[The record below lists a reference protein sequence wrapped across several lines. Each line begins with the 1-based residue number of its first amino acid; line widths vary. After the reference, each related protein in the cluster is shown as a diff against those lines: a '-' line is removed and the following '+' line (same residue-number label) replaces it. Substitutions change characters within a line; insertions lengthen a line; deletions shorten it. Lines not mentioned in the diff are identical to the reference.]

1 MPRPTWTGAVSFG
14 LVTVPVKMY
23 TAARSKDIR
32 FNMLHREDGA
42 RVRQKRVCEE
52 DGAELAQEDIVKGYE
67 VSPGAYV
74 MIEPEEL
81 EALEPHVSTGIEIK
95 QFVELEDIDPVY
107 FENSYYL
114 APDKGAAK
122 PYRLLLN
129 AMKDQK
135 KIAIA
140 TVVMRQK
147 QYLTALRPA
156 GDAIAMATLYYPDE
170 VVPLEEIDGIPEE
183 DLKFDEREVAL
194 ARQLIDTYASEF
206 DPEQYRDEY
215 REAVLDLIEQKAA
228 GETVVLPEKPEAPA
242 KVVDLMAALE
252 ASIAAAKGAKAEPKT
267 EAKAGA
273 RGKAAE
279 RDEEEEER
287 PARRRKSA

>member
-1 MPRPTWTGAVSFG
+1 
-14 LVTVPVKMY
+14 
-23 TAARSKDIR
+23 
-32 FNMLHREDGA
+32 
-42 RVRQKRVCEE
+42 
-52 DGAELAQEDIVKGYE
+52 
-67 VSPGAYV
+67 

-81 EALEPHVSTGIEIK
+81 EALEPTVSTGIEIK
-95 QFVELEDIDPVY
+95 QFVDLEEIDPVY

-129 AMKDQK
+129 AMRESN

-147 QYLTALRPA
+147 QYLTALRTA
-156 GDAIAMATLYYPDE
+156 GNAISMATLYYPDE
-170 VVPLEEIDGIPEE
+170 VVPQSEIDGIPDE
-183 DLKFDEREVAL
+183 DLKFDDREVAL
-194 ARQLIDTYASEF
+194 ARQLIDTYASDF
-206 DPEQYRDEY
+206 DPEQYKDEY

-228 GETVVLPEKPEAPA
+228 GETVTLPERVEAPA

-273 RGKAAE
+273 RGKAEIGRAHV
-279 RDEEEEER
+279 
-287 PARRRKSA
+287 

>member
-42 RVRQKRVCEE
+42 RVRQKRVCEA
-52 DGAELAQEDIVKGYE
+52 DGQELAPEDIVKGYE
-67 VSPGAYV
+67 VSPGTYV

-81 EALEPHVSTGIEIK
+81 DALGPTVATGIEIK
-95 QFVELEDIDPVY
+95 QFVDLEEIDPVY
-107 FENSYYL
+107 FESSYYL

-122 PYRLLLN
+122 PYQLLLN
-129 AMKDQK
+129 AMKEMN

-156 GDAIAMATLYYPDE
+156 GKAIAMATLYYPDE
-170 VVPLEEIDGIPEE
+170 VVPQEDIEGIPQEE
-183 DLKFDEREVAL
+183 LEFDDREVAL
-194 ARQLIDTYASEF
+194 ARQLIETYASDF
-206 DPEQYRDEY
+206 DPEQYKDEY
-215 REAVLDLIEQKAA
+215 RERVLDLIEQKAA
-228 GETVVLPEKPEAPA
+228 GETVVLPEKAEAPA

-252 ASIAAAKGAKAEPKT
+252 ASIAAAKGGKADKAELA
-267 EAKAGA
+267 EAGE
-273 RGKAAE
+273 KAAE
-279 RDEEEEER
+279 KEEK
-287 PARRRKSA
+287 PARKRKTA

>member
-32 FNMLHREDGA
+32 FNMLHKEDGA
-42 RVRQKRVCEE
+42 RVRQKRVCEQ
-52 DGAELAQEDIVKGYE
+52 DGEELAQEDIVKGYE
-67 VSPGAYV
+67 VSPGTYV

-81 EALEPHVSTGIEIK
+81 EALEPTVSTGIEIK
-95 QFVELEDIDPVY
+95 QFVDLEEIDPVY

-129 AMKDQK
+129 AMRDEK

-156 GDAIAMATLYYPDE
+156 GNAISMATLYYPDE
-170 VVPLEEIDGIPEE
+170 VVSQDEIDGIPEE
-183 DLKFDEREVAL
+183 DLKFDDREVAL
-194 ARQLIDTYASEF
+194 AKQLIATYASDF
-206 DPEQYRDEY
+206 DPEEYKDEY
-215 REAVLDLIEQKAA
+215 RVAVLELIEQKAA
-228 GETVVLPEKPEAPA
+228 GETVVLPERQEAPA

-252 ASIAAAKGAKAEPKT
+252 ASIAAAKG
-267 EAKAGA
+267 
-273 RGKAAE
+273 GKAPASKAKDE
-279 RDEEEEER
+279 DEEEK
-287 PARRRKSA
+287 PARRKKSA

>member
-1 MPRPTWTGAVSFG
+1 VSFG

-32 FNMLHREDGA
+32 FHMLHREDGA
-42 RVRQKRVCEE
+42 RVRQKRVCEQ
-52 DGAELAQEDIVKGYE
+52 DGEELAQEDIVKGYE
-67 VSPGAYV
+67 VSPGTYV

-81 EALEPHVSTGIEIK
+81 EALEPTVSTGIEIK
-95 QFVELEDIDPVY
+95 QFVDLAEIDPVY

-129 AMKDQK
+129 AMKEMN

-156 GDAIAMATLYYPDE
+156 GNAISMATLYYPDE
-170 VVPLEEIDGIPEE
+170 VVDQGDIDGLPEE
-183 DLKFDEREVAL
+183 DMKFDERELAL
-194 ARQLIDTYASEF
+194 ARQLIDTYAADFE
-206 DPEQYRDEY
+206 PEQYHDEY
-215 REAVLDLIEQKAA
+215 RERVQDLIEQKAA
-228 GETVVLPEKPEAPA
+228 GETVTLPEKVEAPA
-242 KVVDLMAALE
+242 RVVDLMAALE
-252 ASIAAAKGAKAEPKT
+252 ASIAAAKGGKGPK
-267 EAKAGA
+267 
-273 RGKAAE
+273 GKAAE
-279 RDEEEEER
+279 EEEDNE
-287 PARRRKSA
+287 PARKRKSA

>member
-14 LVTVPVKMY
+14 LVTVPVKLY

-67 VSPGAYV
+67 VAPGTYV

-81 EALEPHVSTGIEIK
+81 EALEPTVSTGIEIK
-95 QFVELEDIDPVY
+95 QFVDLSEIDPVS

-122 PYRLLLN
+122 PYRLLLE
-129 AMKDQK
+129 AMRDSK

-156 GDAIAMATLYYPDE
+156 GNAISMATLYYPDE
-170 VVPLEEIDGIPEE
+170 VVSQDELDGLPEG
-183 DLKFDEREVAL
+183 DGKFDEREVAL
-194 ARQLIDTYASEF
+194 ARQLIDTYSSEF
-206 DPEQYRDEY
+206 DPEEYKDEY
-215 REAVLDLIEQKAA
+215 REAVLNLIEQKAA
-228 GETVVLPEKPEAPA
+228 GETVVIPEKAEAPA

-252 ASIAAAKGAKAEPKT
+252 ASIAAAKGAKAAPKGKEEP
-267 EAKAGA
+267 
-273 RGKAAE
+273 
-279 RDEEEEER
+279 EEEEK

>member
-32 FNMLHREDGA
+32 FNMLHKEDGA
-42 RVRQKRVCEE
+42 RVRQKRVCEQ
-52 DGAELAQEDIVKGYE
+52 DGEELAQEDIVKGYE
-67 VSPGAYV
+67 VSPGTYV

-81 EALEPHVSTGIEIK
+81 EALEPTVSTGIEIK
-95 QFVELEDIDPVY
+95 QFVDLEEIDPVY

-129 AMKDQK
+129 AMRDEK

-156 GDAIAMATLYYPDE
+156 GNAISMATLYYPDE
-170 VVPLEEIDGIPEE
+170 VVCEDEIDGIPEE
-183 DLKFDEREVAL
+183 DLKFDDREVAL
-194 ARQLIDTYASEF
+194 AKQLIATYASDF
-206 DPEQYRDEY
+206 DPEEYKDEY
-215 REAVLDLIEQKAA
+215 RVAVLELIEQKAA
-228 GETVVLPEKPEAPA
+228 GETVVLPERQEAPA

-252 ASIAAAKGAKAEPKT
+252 ASIAAAKG
-267 EAKAGA
+267 
-273 RGKAAE
+273 GKAPASKAKDE
-279 RDEEEEER
+279 DEEEK
-287 PARRRKSA
+287 PARRKKSA

>member
-32 FNMLHREDGA
+32 FNMLHKEDGA
-42 RVRQKRVCEE
+42 RVRQKRVCEI
-52 DGAELAQEDIVKGYE
+52 DGEELAQEDIVKGYE
-67 VSPGAYV
+67 VGPDTYV

-81 EALEPHVSTGIEIK
+81 EALEPTVSTGIEIK
-95 QFVELEDIDPVY
+95 EFVDLSEIDPVY

-114 APDKGAAK
+114 VPDKGASK
-122 PYRLLLN
+122 PYRLLLE
-129 AMKDQK
+129 AMREMN

-156 GDAIAMATLYYPDE
+156 GEALSMATLYYPDE
-170 VVPLEEIDGIPEE
+170 VVSQDELDGLPEGGAEFDKKEI
-183 DLKFDEREVAL
+183 AL
-194 ARQLIDTYASEF
+194 ARQLIETYAAEF
-206 DPEQYRDEY
+206 DPDRYHDNY

-228 GETVVLPEKPEAPA
+228 GKVVTLPEKVEAPA

-252 ASIAAAKGAKAEPKT
+252 ASIAAAKSAKGGKPAE
-267 EAKAGA
+267 
-273 RGKAAE
+273 
-279 RDEEEEER
+279 DEEKEEA
-287 PARRRKSA
+287 PARKRKSA

>member
-32 FNMLHREDGA
+32 FHMLHREDGA
-42 RVRQKRVCEE
+42 RVRQKRVCEQ
-52 DGAELAQEDIVKGYE
+52 DGEELAQEDIVKGYE
-67 VSPGAYV
+67 VSPGTYV

-81 EALEPHVSTGIEIK
+81 EALEPTVSTGIEIK
-95 QFVELEDIDPVY
+95 QFVDLAEIDPVY

-129 AMKDQK
+129 AMKEMN

-156 GDAIAMATLYYPDE
+156 GNAISMATLYYPDE
-170 VVPLEEIDGIPEE
+170 VVDQGDIDGLPEE
-183 DLKFDEREVAL
+183 DMKFDERELAL
-194 ARQLIDTYASEF
+194 ARQLIDTYAADFE
-206 DPEQYRDEY
+206 PEQYHDEY
-215 REAVLDLIEQKAA
+215 RERVQDLIEQKAA
-228 GETVVLPEKPEAPA
+228 GETVTLPEKVEAPA
-242 KVVDLMAALE
+242 RVVDLMAALE
-252 ASIAAAKGAKAEPKT
+252 ASIAAAKGGKGPK
-267 EAKAGA
+267 
-273 RGKAAE
+273 GKAP
-279 RDEEEEER
+279 EEEEDKE
-287 PARRRKSA
+287 PARKRKSA

>member
-1 MPRPTWTGAVSFG
+1 MPRPTWTGSVSFG

-32 FNMLHREDGA
+32 FNMLHKEDGG

-67 VSPGAYV
+67 VDKGVYV

-81 EALEPHVSTGIEIK
+81 EALEPTVSTGIEIK
-95 QFVELEDIDPVY
+95 QFVDLEEIDPVY

-122 PYRLLLN
+122 PYRLLLE
-129 AMKDQK
+129 AMRDSN

-156 GDAIAMATLYYPDE
+156 GNAISMATLYYPDE
-170 VVPLEEIDGIPEE
+170 VVSQDELDGLPE
-183 DLKFDEREVAL
+183 DGLKFDEREVAL
-194 ARQLIDTYASEF
+194 ARQLIDTYASDF
-206 DPEQYRDEY
+206 DPEAYKDEY
-215 REAVLDLIEQKAA
+215 REAVLNLIEQKAA
-228 GETVVLPEKPEAPA
+228 GETVVMPERAEAPA

-252 ASIAAAKGAKAEPKT
+252 ASIAAAKGSKAP
-267 EAKAGA
+267 A
-273 RGKAAE
+273 GKAKD
-279 RDEEEEER
+279 DEEEEK